1 MIGFDG
7 TAAIKAL
14 EGLSASMKERCI
26 TRIATRVGKDVFR
39 RAFELLS
46 GARTDPPGSYPVPVR
61 TGNLR
66 RYLWALFPGESTG
79 GIKGKYDVGPGMAY
93 VGDSAD
99 YADAIHSSRPF
110 LTDAADEVLGRAA
123 LIGDEVVAEEVRAY
137 GLE

>member
-1 MIGFDG
+1 MIEFDG
-7 TAAIKAL
+7 TSAIKAL
-14 EGLSASMKERCI
+14 DGLSASLKKRCI
-26 TRIATRVGKDVFR
+26 ERIATRVGKDVFK

-66 RYLWALFPGESTG
+66 RYLWALFPGERAGS
-79 GIKGKYDVGPGMAY
+79 IKGKYDVGPGTAY

-99 YADAIHSSRPF
+99 YAQAIHDGRPF
-110 LTDAADEVLGRAA
+110 LTDAADEVLGRAVA
-123 LIGDEVVAEEVRAY
+123 IGEEVLAEEVGAY

>member
-1 MIGFDG
+1 MIQIDG

-14 EGLSASMKERCI
+14 EGLSASLKERCI
-26 TRIATRVGKDVFR
+26 TKIATRVGKDVFR

-46 GARTDPPGSYPVPVR
+46 GARTDPPGTYPVPVR

-66 RYLWALFPGESTG
+66 RYLWALFPDVKSG
-79 GIKGKYDVGPGMAY
+79 GITGKYDVGPGMAY

-99 YADAIHSSRPF
+99 YADTIHSTRPF
-110 LTDAADEVLGRAA
+110 LTDAADEVLGRAVS
-123 LIGDEVVAEEVRAY
+123 IGDEVVANEIRAF